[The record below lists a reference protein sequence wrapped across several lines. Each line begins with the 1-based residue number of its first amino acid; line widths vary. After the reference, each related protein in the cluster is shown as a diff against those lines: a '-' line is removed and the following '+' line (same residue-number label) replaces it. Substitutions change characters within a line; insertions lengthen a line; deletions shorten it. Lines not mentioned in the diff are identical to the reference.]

1 MENME
6 HTEYESRSGGENHGK
21 HNDEVTLVYFT
32 PIAYRYYL
40 NGENSCFVHSLVV
53 WVFVF
58 SSHFFLQKVK
68 KEKESK
74 W

>member
-53 WVFVF
+53 
-58 SSHFFLQKVK
+58 
-68 KEKESK
+68 
-74 W
+74 